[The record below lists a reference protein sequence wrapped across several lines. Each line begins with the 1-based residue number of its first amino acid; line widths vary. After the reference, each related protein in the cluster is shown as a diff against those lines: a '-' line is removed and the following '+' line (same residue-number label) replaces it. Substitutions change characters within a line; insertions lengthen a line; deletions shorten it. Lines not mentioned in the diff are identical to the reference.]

1 MNKVSKTKPNRVYTT
16 DNSGRLQE
24 IQPLEVKHNGTTYGL
39 QLDLYKTLDEKYKML
54 QLIIENAKSS
64 LTGTLI
70 LNGIDNPS
78 NELKSIVEDMRYLKT
93 IIPTRE
99 YDVITLDEEGYIVK
113 VESLNGE
120 IEEAIIDYPFDV
132 ENGCYKLEDGIV
144 VKDTDKENK
153 LAMVML

>member
-64 LTGTLI
+64 LTATLI
-70 LNGIDNPS
+70 LNGIHNTSDDLN
-78 NELKSIVEDMRYLKT
+78 SIVQDVSRLKT
-93 IIPTRE
+93 IIPSKE
-99 YDVITLDEEGYIVK
+99 YNVFTLSEDGYILK
-113 VESLNGE
+113 VDKLNGE
-120 IEEAIIDYPFDV
+120 IEEVVCGLPYDI
-132 ENGCYKLEDGIV
+132 ENGCYKLEDGVPIL
-144 VKDTDKENK
+144 DKNK
-153 LAMVML
+153 QKQLAMVVL